1 MRLTL
6 GKNDLISAF
15 QIQTRVYGRAANWR
29 LNMGYSP
36 VIYHNVLH
44 DIICYSFLKVNLF
57 CCALSIQCREFHSL
71 FSHVVFAI
79 KI

>member
-29 LNMGYSP
+29 LNMGYSKD
-36 VIYHNVLH
+36 L
-44 DIICYSFLKVNLF
+44 
-57 CCALSIQCREFHSL
+57 
-71 FSHVVFAI
+71 I
-79 KI
+79 K